1 MSICGPFDPAFSDLP
16 EIMPVFPLSGALLL
30 PRGHL
35 PLNIFEPRYMNMVTD
50 ALGQDRTIGMIQP
63 RPDQHNS
70 YFMDPDHPPI
80 FSTGCAGRITAFSET
95 DDGRFLITLTGVCR
109 FNVLEELPDNDGGY
123 RTVRGDF
130 GPWADDL
137 SIPAGDTQ
145 INRDR
150 LRLALEAYFAQHS
163 LRSCWDTLADSDD
176 EMLITTISM
185 GCRLSPLEKQALLE
199 CTTLYDRGDMLTTL
213 LEMAAH
219 TDPKQIH
226 TN

>member
-1 MSICGPFDPAFSDLP
+1 ML
-16 EIMPVFPLSGALLL
+16 PVFPLSGALLL

-35 PLNIFEPRYMNMVTD
+35 PLNIFEPRHINMVTD
-50 ALGQDRTIGMIQP
+50 ALGQDRIIGMIQP

-70 YFMDPDHPPI
+70 YFMDPDHPAI

-109 FNVLEELPDNDGGY
+109 FNVVEELPDNAGGY

-130 GPWADDL
+130 APWKDDL
-137 SIPAGDTQ
+137 DFPAGNLP

-163 LRSCWDTLADSDD
+163 LRSCWDTLAESDD
-176 EMLITTISM
+176 EMLITTIAM

-199 CTTLYDRGDMLTTL
+199 CTSLYDRGDMLTTL
-213 LEMAAH
+213 LEMAIHAS
-219 TDPKQIH
+219 PKH
-226 TN
+226 RHGSTN

>member
-1 MSICGPFDPAFSDLP
+1 ML
-16 EIMPVFPLSGALLL
+16 PVFPLSGALLL

-50 ALGQDRTIGMIQP
+50 ALGQDRIIGMIQP

-70 YFMDPDHPPI
+70 YFMDPVHPAI
-80 FSTGCAGRITAFSET
+80 FSTGCAGRISAFSET

-109 FNVLEELPDNDGGY
+109 FNVIEELPDNAGGY

-130 GPWADDL
+130 APWKDDL
-137 SIPAGDTQ
+137 DFPSPELP

-213 LEMAAH
+213 LEMAVHAGPKH
-219 TDPKQIH
+219 TH
-226 TN
+226 GSTN